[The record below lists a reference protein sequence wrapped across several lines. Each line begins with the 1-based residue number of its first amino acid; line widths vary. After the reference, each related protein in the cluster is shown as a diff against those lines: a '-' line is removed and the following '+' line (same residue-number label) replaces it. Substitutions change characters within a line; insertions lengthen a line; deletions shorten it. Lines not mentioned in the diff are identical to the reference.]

1 MQIVSLVWGNAA
13 HSLLIVTLD
22 NGIVAHVPWPCATW
36 HAEPIQAARDAG
48 MQIAE
53 YVAPAPT
60 QYEIDAAAAIS
71 YTKLA
76 ALAAMT
82 PAQVQAWVGANVT
95 NLAQSQDVIATLA
108 IAVAILA
115 RRL

>member
-1 MQIVSLVWGNAA
+1 MQITALAWGNAA
-13 HSLLIVTLD
+13 HTQLIVTLTG
-22 NGIVAHVPWPCATW
+22 GIVAQVPWPCATW
-36 HAEPIQAARDAG
+36 HVEPIQIARDAG

-60 QYEIDAAAAIS
+60 QDQVDTAEARAYP
-71 YTKLA
+71 KLA

-82 PAQVQAWVGANVT
+82 PAQVQAWVAANVT
-95 NLAQSQDVIATLA
+95 NLAQAQDAIATLA
-108 IAVAILA
+108 IAVSVLA